1 MHFPLFV
8 GVLCL
13 SVLLCIT
20 FVHSSL
26 AILLKRKRKLVALTL
41 LPYRWIVSIHV
52 MWLFLK
58 VPYVGLQCVIVVF
71 LDHFSSVFL
80 LSLSVLI
87 IILIDLLQ
95 ECSYCPLLAIGVRLI
110 HAVPW
115 NDLLRIKNNS
125 IWGSI
130 ENVFI

>member
-1 MHFPLFV
+1 M
-8 GVLCL
+8 
-13 SVLLCIT
+13 
-20 FVHSSL
+20 
-26 AILLKRKRKLVALTL
+26 
-41 LPYRWIVSIHV
+41 
-52 MWLFLK
+52 
-58 VPYVGLQCVIVVF
+58 PYVGLQCVIVVF

-130 ENVFI
+130 EIVFI

>member
-1 MHFPLFV
+1 
-8 GVLCL
+8 
-13 SVLLCIT
+13 
-20 FVHSSL
+20 
-26 AILLKRKRKLVALTL
+26 
-41 LPYRWIVSIHV
+41 

-130 ENVFI
+130 ENVLILSALYFSRDLTDPFRERSGSVVECLPQDRRATGSSIASVTALCP